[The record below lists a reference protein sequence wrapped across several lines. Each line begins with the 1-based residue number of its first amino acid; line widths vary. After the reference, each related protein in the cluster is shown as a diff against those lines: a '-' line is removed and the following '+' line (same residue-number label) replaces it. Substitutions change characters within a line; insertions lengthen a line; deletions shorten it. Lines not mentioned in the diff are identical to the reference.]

1 MDYTISRALPTDALQ
16 LKAIAVAAKAH
27 WGYQAEWLERWATLF
42 QVTEEALAHQQ
53 AYKAIA
59 NAAIIG
65 WHAVIVGQPVAV
77 LDDLWVTPAC
87 MGKGV
92 GRALFE
98 HARHIAQQQGA
109 VRLAIEADPYAVGF
123 YQHMG
128 ATIVG
133 EIQSAMGR
141 MLPLMEVRL

>member
-1 MDYTISRALPTDALQ
+1 MNYTISRALPADALQ

-27 WGYQAEWLERWATLF
+27 WGYPAEWLAHWASLF
-42 QVTEEALAHQQ
+42 QVTEEYLLHHQ

-59 NAAIIG
+59 NEAIIG
-65 WHAVIVGQPVAV
+65 WHAVIGGHPIAV
-77 LDDLWVTPAC
+77 LDDLWVAPAFI
-87 MGKGV
+87 GQGV

-109 VRLAIEADPYAVGF
+109 VRLKLEADPHAVGF

-133 EIQSAMGR
+133 EIQSEMGR
-141 MLPLMEVRL
+141 MLPLMEVSL

>member
-1 MDYTISRALPTDALQ
+1 MHYTISRALPTDALQ
-16 LKAIAVAAKAH
+16 LKAVAVAAKAH
-27 WGYQAEWLERWATLF
+27 WGYPAEWLARWATLF
-42 QVTEEALAHQQ
+42 QVTEESLAHQQ

-59 NAAIIG
+59 NAVIIG

-77 LDDLWVTPAC
+77 LDDLWVAPAC

-98 HARHIAQQQGA
+98 HARHMAQQQGA
-109 VRLAIEADPYAVGF
+109 ARLAIEADPYAVGF

-141 MLPLMEVRL
+141 TLPLMEVRL

>member
-27 WGYQAEWLERWATLF
+27 WGYPADWMARWTTLF

-53 AYKAIA
+53 AYKAVVDQTIM
-59 NAAIIG
+59 G
-65 WHAVIVGQPVAV
+65 WHCVIIRQPVAI
-77 LDDLWVTPAC
+77 LDDLWVAPAF
-87 MGKGV
+87 MGKGI
-92 GRALFE
+92 GRALFD
-98 HARHIAQQQGA
+98 HARHMAQQQGA
-109 VRLAIEADPYAVGF
+109 VRLEIEADPNAVGF

-133 EIQSAMGR
+133 EIQSGMGR
-141 MLPLMEVRL
+141 TLPLMEVSL

>member
-1 MDYTISRALPTDALQ
+1 MDYTISRALPVDAPQ

-27 WGYQAEWLERWATLF
+27 WGYPAEWLARWATLF
-42 QVTEEALAHQQ
+42 QVTEEYLAHQQ

-59 NAAIIG
+59 NEAIIG
-65 WHAVIVGQPVAV
+65 WHAVLVRQPVAV
-77 LDDLWVTPAC
+77 LNDLWVAPAF

-98 HARHIAQQQGA
+98 HARHMAQQQGA

>member
-1 MDYTISRALPTDALQ
+1 M
-16 LKAIAVAAKAH
+16 
-27 WGYQAEWLERWATLF
+27 ERWATLF
-42 QVTEEALAHQQ
+42 QVTEESLAHQQ

-59 NAAIIG
+59 NAAILG
-65 WHAVIVGQPVAV
+65 WHAVIVGQPVAM
-77 LDDLWVTPAC
+77 LDDLWVAPAF
-87 MGKGV
+87 MGQGV

-98 HARHIAQQQGA
+98 HARHMAQQQGA
-109 VRLAIEADPYAVGF
+109 VRLKIEADPYAVGF

-141 MLPLMEVRL
+141 TLPLMEVLL